1 LHELSRTLPNKV
13 YGSKISVETVKM
25 SFVKNLTRKER
36 QHKEAL
42 VKAEASIKVA
52 STAIDGANN
61 EDDGND
67 LLRNV

>member
-1 LHELSRTLPNKV
+1 
-13 YGSKISVETVKM
+13 M

-52 STAIDGANN
+52 FTNIAGKDN

-67 LLRNV
+67 LMRNVQVRPKTPGVKDIVR